1 MRKLI
6 DLLRP
11 EVMEQFEVEKTLYP
25 AVTKD
30 ILNTL
35 GELEYIHQLTVGDA
49 MNILRTAEDS
59 GIEYPELYMHFL
71 TKLNYLFPEK
81 TSI

>member
-11 EVMEQFEVEKTLYP
+11 EVMEQFEVEKTKYP
-25 AVTKD
+25 AVTKE

-35 GELEYIHQLTVGDA
+35 GKLEYVHQLTVGDA
-49 MNILRTAEDS
+49 MDILSTAEDS
-59 GIEYPELYMHFL
+59 GIEYPEFHGHFVR
-71 TKLNYLFPEK
+71 KLHYIFPEK

>member
-11 EVMEQFEVEKTLYP
+11 EVMEQFEVEKTKYP
-25 AVTKD
+25 ALAKKL
-30 ILNTL
+30 LNTL
-35 GELEYIHQLTVGDA
+35 GELEYVHQLTVGDA
-49 MNILRTAEDS
+49 MSIINLANLTD
-59 GIEYPELYMHFL
+59 IEYPSPYATFA

>member
-11 EVMEQFEVEKTLYP
+11 EVMEQFEVEKTKYP
-25 AVTKD
+25 AATKD

-49 MNILRTAEDS
+49 MDILHTAEMA
-59 GIEYPELYMHFL
+59 GIEYPEFHGNFVH
-71 TKLNYLFPEK
+71 KLNYLFPEK

>member
-11 EVMEQFEVEKTLYP
+11 EVMEQFEVEKTKYP
-25 AVTKD
+25 TSTKE
-30 ILNTL
+30 ILDTL
-35 GELEYIHQLTVGDA
+35 GELEYIHQLTIGDA
-49 MNILRTAEDS
+49 MNILSTAES
-59 GIEYPELYMHFL
+59 AGIEYPEFHGHFF